1 MLKLTNRLVAELPL
15 SSMFLFN
22 ESFRYNESF
31 GLAKRVLSRCFVQ
44 IVMHLTERGHCMLA
58 REQLCTFRGAQ
69 KKNINNKKRS
79 KRKVNSKISHRD
91 GGGWINRFKGRCV
104 RLIRTGAAPV
114 AYSGE
119 EEAYCSLLRWFD
131 RSRRARWCIAKL
143 EDTRAGRRCSSSLS
157 H

>member
-1 MLKLTNRLVAELPL
+1 MTVLKLTNRLVAELPL

-44 IVMHLTERGHCMLA
+44 IVMHLTERG
-58 REQLCTFRGAQ
+58 RG
-69 KKNINNKKRS
+69 NNFAPFGERKRKTSTKKRT